1 MAVSEQE
8 SIDLGLPVA
17 SAGTSG
23 LTGVFSQATSTTA
36 ARYEIPDAWR
46 GAHVR
51 FFAQAVDLQIVFG
64 GSTVACALDENSS
77 VTSEVITFDVNTGFP
92 VAAGT
97 WMDFRIPRNKAVTH
111 FSIDAGGAGRVF
123 AFRATGS
130 MADNVT
136 K

>member
-8 SIDLGLPVA
+8 SLDLGLPVS

-23 LTGVFSQATSTTA
+23 LTGVFSQATSTTY
-36 ARYEIPDAWR
+36 ARYIIPDSWK

-51 FFAQAVDLQIVFG
+51 FFAQTVDLQIVFG
-64 GSTVACALDENSS
+64 DSNVECKLDESSS
-77 VTSEVITFDVNTGFP
+77 VTSEAITFDVNTGFP
-92 VAAGT
+92 IAAGT

-111 FSIDAGGAGRVF
+111 FSIDAGGSGRVF
-123 AFRATGS
+123 AYRAQGS
-130 MADNVT
+130 MADHVT